1 MGNKCKIGEDN
12 EWKDIQKKERNKRA
26 SETRTPPKSRKN
38 IINKTSYFLSNSLNK
53 SLHQK
58 WKLKIRPKNRWIK
71 IRKLFY
77 EKWIPDQQ

>member
-1 MGNKCKIGEDN
+1 MVFGMPGKTICQD
-12 EWKDIQKKERNKRA
+12 DVQKKDTNKRA

-58 WKLKIRPKNRWIK
+58 
-71 IRKLFY
+71 
-77 EKWIPDQQ
+77 